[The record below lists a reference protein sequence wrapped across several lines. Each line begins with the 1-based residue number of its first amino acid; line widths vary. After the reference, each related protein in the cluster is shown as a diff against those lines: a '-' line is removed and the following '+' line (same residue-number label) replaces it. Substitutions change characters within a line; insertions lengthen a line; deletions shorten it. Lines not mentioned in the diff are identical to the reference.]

1 MRQVAYGIS
10 AITIEVAYF
19 TYMYANIERKD
30 CKVVTSYTHSAIH
43 FGQFLSG
50 VVGQILVSFKVLG
63 LDQINYLSL
72 GGAVASF
79 MIALFIP
86 KVFRDYVSTA
96 LETLEKKKPLVEDK
110 EKAESIQKPQNREIA
125 SDVKETDE
133 TKPKE
138 NKLNPEKNHKG
149 IDYRRYILGEKSKFH
164 KWKECPKLAKE
175 NLIYAYGNWRII
187 KWSVWWV
194 MAYGLYI
201 QVDLYIESLWK
212 EIEHHSHQKVFN
224 GAVHASHAII
234 SKKVRNML
242 GILLFFFKLRCCS
255 WIGNWK
261 GSTVL
266 ENLGCL
272 YFWDFN
278 YYPRICIVLD
288 G

>member
-1 MRQVAYGIS
+1 MRQVTYGIS

-50 VVGQILVSFKVLG
+50 VVGQLLMSFQVFG

-79 MIALFIP
+79 LFALFIP
-86 KVFRDYVSTA
+86 KVFRDYVSA
-96 LETLEKKKPLVEDK
+96 AMDTLEKSEGT
-110 EKAESIQKPQNREIA
+110 EKAEIVQKSENRKIA
-125 SDVKETDE
+125 AEVKKNKIE

-138 NKLNPEKNHKG
+138 KKLDLKNKHKE

-164 KWKECPKLAKE
+164 KWKESPKLAKE

-187 KWSVWWV
+187 KWSLWWV

-201 QVDLYIESLWK
+201 QVDLYIETLWK

-234 SKKVRNML
+234 SKKVRSLL
-242 GILLFFFKLRCCS
+242 GILAKMFFF
-255 WIGNWK
+255 
-261 GSTVL
+261 
-266 ENLGCL
+266 
-272 YFWDFN
+272 
-278 YYPRICIVLD
+278 
-288 G
+288 